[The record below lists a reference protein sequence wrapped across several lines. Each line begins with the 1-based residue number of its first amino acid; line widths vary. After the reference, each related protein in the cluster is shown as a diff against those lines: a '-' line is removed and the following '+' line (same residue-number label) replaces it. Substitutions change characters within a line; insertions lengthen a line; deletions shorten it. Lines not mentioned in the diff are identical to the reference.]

1 MTRQA
6 FIRVLLSLLLLVSQQ
21 MASAHVMSHLASSL
35 DAVAA
40 SALQEIDHDGLTKA
54 IAQDQ
59 ACSQCLALAQLS
71 GPLASTP
78 PAFVVP
84 QQGSLAIDQVVVR
97 AAGAR
102 LVLAFQSRAPPVPA

>member
-6 FIRVLLSLLLLVSQQ
+6 FIRVLLSLLLLISQQ
-21 MASAHVMSHLASSL
+21 MASSHVMSHLAGSL
-35 DAVAA
+35 DGARNAHAQTV
-40 SALQEIDHDGLTKA
+40 DRDGLTKA
-54 IAQDQ
+54 VAQDQ

-78 PAFVVP
+78 PAFISP
-84 QQGSLAIDQVVVR
+84 QQPTFAIDDVVVR

-102 LVLAFQSRAPPVPA
+102 LILAFLSRGPPVLS